1 MSSVSHFPP
10 TDLSA
15 TDSEPNITLNT
26 FPGESEHMSIFKYTA
41 ADLFTWLTDQ
51 VEINIVDV
59 RNSVDFARFK
69 IESPYP
75 FSILNISYFDF
86 MEIEEESVAKIPK
99 DLPVRVVCAKEGSAQ
114 FVAEILERHGFSDV
128 GYLEGGIKSW
138 GNLLVPTLVNPGE
151 EYQIYQFIRPGKA
164 SCSYGLFYGDNLM
177 LFDPSR
183 NVDFYLTFTKK
194 LGAQPR
200 FTLETHLQ
208 ADYIAGSRELSNRTG
223 AKFLAN
229 EHDFEGA
236 RFDYVKLQDG
246 QQISFS
252 AGGPKVRVAFTP
264 GHTPGSTSY
273 IIDEKYM
280 LCGDT
285 IFIDS
290 IGRPDL
296 GGQVEAWA
304 EKLYHTLAM
313 IKTFDKSLL
322 VLPGHY
328 ISWME
333 ADDRLIFA
341 AGLGKTIERNKSIYN
356 TTNQDEFL
364 AFIKSNMRKQP
375 DEYAAIRRINAN
387 LEQVDDE
394 KAEELDL
401 GKNECAASA
410 YAAA

>member
-1 MSSVSHFPP
+1 
-10 TDLSA
+10 
-15 TDSEPNITLNT
+15 
-26 FPGESEHMSIFKYTA
+26 MSIFKYTA
-41 ADLFTWLTDQ
+41 ADLFTWLTDKA
-51 VEINIVDV
+51 EITILDV

-69 IESPYP
+69 VESPYP
-75 FSILNISYFDF
+75 FSMLNVSYFDF
-86 MEIEEESVAKIPK
+86 MEIEEECVAKIPK
-99 DLPVRVVCAKEGSAQ
+99 EFPVRVVCAKEGSAQ
-114 FVAEILERHGFSDV
+114 FVAEILERYGFSDV

-138 GNLLVPTLVNPGE
+138 GNLLVPMLLNPGE
-151 EYQIYQFIRPGKA
+151 EFQLYQFIRPGKA
-164 SCSYGLFYGDNLM
+164 SCSYGLVYKNDLM

-183 NVDFYLTFTKK
+183 NVDFYLDFAQKQ
-194 LGAQPR
+194 GAQLC

-229 EHDFEGA
+229 ELDFAGA

-246 QQISFS
+246 RQISFS
-252 AGGPKVRVAFTP
+252 AGGPKVRVVFTP

-273 IIDEKYM
+273 VIDEKYM
-280 LCGDT
+280 ICGDT

-304 EKLYHTLAM
+304 GKLYHSLDL

-328 ISWME
+328 ISWKE
-333 ADDRLIFA
+333 ANDNLTFA
-341 AGLGKTIERNKSIYN
+341 AGLGETIERNRSIF
-356 TTNQDEFL
+356 TMADQDEFL

-375 DEYAAIRRINAN
+375 DEYAVIRRINAN

-401 GKNECAASA
+401 GKNECAATA
-410 YAAA
+410 YAAALQA

>member
-1 MSSVSHFPP
+1 
-10 TDLSA
+10 
-15 TDSEPNITLNT
+15 
-26 FPGESEHMSIFKYTA
+26 MSIFKYTA

-183 NVDFYLTFTKK
+183 NVDFYLTFAKK

-280 LCGDT
+280 ICGDT

-328 ISWME
+328 MSWME

-375 DEYAAIRRINAN
+375 DEYATIRRINAN